1 MNHPEDLKAAV
12 RERYSEIVLQPRAA
26 SCCSSDCCSPSV
38 EGGVLSEDYARLPG
52 YVAEADYG
60 LGCGLP
66 TETAALRPGDT
77 VLDLGSGAGNDAFV
91 ARAIVGESGRII
103 GVDMTAAMIAKA
115 RANAA
120 RLGYANVEF
129 RLGEIEHLP
138 VERDTVDVVVSNCV
152 LNLVPDKR
160 CAFAE
165 VFRVLKPGGHFSISD
180 IVVEGELPAELRQSL
195 EAYAGCIGGA
205 LPKTEYLGLIEQ
217 AGFTGVRV
225 VKEKAVP
232 VSEELAA
239 EVLGAADALQA
250 RASSAR
256 LLSVTVYGEK
266 FASEESAG
274 EKPAR

>member
-1 MNHPEDLKAAV
+1 MTEPEALKAAV
-12 RERYSEIVLQPRAA
+12 RKRYSEIVLQPRAA
-26 SCCSSDCCSPSV
+26 GCCAGDRCSSSAES
-38 EGGVLSEDYARLPG
+38 GVLSEDYSRLPG

-91 ARAIVGESGRII
+91 ARAIVGEEGRVI

-120 RLGYANVEF
+120 KLGYTNVEF

-138 VERDTVDVVVSNCV
+138 VERDSVDVVVSNCV

-160 CAFAE
+160 RAFDE
-165 VFRVLKPGGHFSISD
+165 VFRVLKPGGHFSLSD

-195 EAYAGCIGGA
+195 EASTGCIGGA
-205 LPKTEYLGLIEQ
+205 LSKTEYLSLIQQ
-217 AGFTGVRV
+217 AGFAKVHV
-225 VKEKAVP
+225 AKEKVVAVP
-232 VSEELAA
+232 EELVVD
-239 EVLGAADALQA
+239 VLGAAGAAQA
-250 RASSAR
+250 RASNAR
-256 LLSVTVYGEK
+256 LLSITRRYK
-266 FASEESAG
+266 
-274 EKPAR
+274 K

>member
-1 MNHPEDLKAAV
+1 MNEPELLKAAV

-26 SCCSSDCCSPSV
+26 GCRASDCCTPSA
-38 EGGVLSEDYARLPG
+38 ESGAESGALSEDYSRLPG

-66 TETAALRPGDT
+66 TETAALQPGDT

-91 ARAIVGESGRII
+91 ARAIVGEEGRVL
-103 GVDMTAAMIAKA
+103 GVDMTAAMVAKA

-120 RLGYANVEF
+120 KLGYANVEF

-138 VERDTVDVVVSNCV
+138 VERESVDVVVSNCV

-160 CAFAE
+160 RAFAE
-165 VFRVLKPGGHFSISD
+165 VFRVLKLGGHFSISD

-195 EAYAGCIGGA
+195 EAYTGCIGGA
-205 LPKTEYLGLIEQ
+205 LSKTEYLSLIQQ
-217 AGFTGVRV
+217 AGFTKVHV
-225 VKEKAVP
+225 AKEKAVAVP
-232 VSEELAA
+232 DELAVD
-239 EVLGAADALQA
+239 VLGAAGAAQA
-250 RASSAR
+250 RASNAR

-266 FASEESAG
+266 PASEKLA
-274 EKPAR
+274 

>member
-1 MNHPEDLKAAV
+1 MNDPETLKAAV

-26 SCCSSDCCSPSV
+26 GCCASDCCSPSA
-38 EGGVLSEDYARLPG
+38 EAGALSEDYSRLPG

-91 ARAIVGESGRII
+91 ARAIVGESGRVI

-120 RLGYANVEF
+120 KLGYVNVEF

-138 VERDTVDVVVSNCV
+138 VERDSVDVVVSNCV

-160 CAFAE
+160 QAFAE

-180 IVVEGELPAELRQSL
+180 IVVEGELPAALRQSL

-217 AGFTGVRV
+217 AGFTSVRV
-225 VKEKAVP
+225 TKEKAVAAP
-232 VSEELAA
+232 DELAA
-239 EVLGAADALQA
+239 EVLGATGAAQA
-250 RASSAR
+250 RASNAR
-256 LLSVTVYGEK
+256 LLSITVYGEK
-266 FASEESAG
+266 PAN
-274 EKPAR
+274 EKLE